1 MRSFYSNQVLSAIK
15 QLCWLFFTI
24 ACLPVF
30 SQAQVIVNNQDINKN
45 EDIRYIEL
53 IIDQRLFGQG
63 EVFAIIDYGQVI
75 RLGNLRQNRIK
86 DTQGKDRPF
95 GSEMDIFNFLYRNGW
110 IHETTY
116 AVGKEG
122 YIHHIFQRRDSSAVI
137 KE

>member
-1 MRSFYSNQVLSAIK
+1 MKKIF
-15 QLCWLFFTI
+15 WLYLTI
-24 ACLPVF
+24 VGLPIF

-63 EVFAIIDYGQVI
+63 EVFAVIDYGQVI

-86 DTQGKDRPF
+86 DAQGQDRPF
-95 GSEMDIFNFLYRNGW
+95 GSEMDIFNFLYKNGW
-110 IHETTY
+110 RHETTY

-122 YIHHIFQRRDSSAVI
+122 YIHHIFQR
-137 KE
+137 KEASTVNQD